1 MSDFCVSLYGEKFC
15 DNMRHHHNV
24 DFRVKSNFE
33 NGHIVKKRQPVK
45 TSTNIVVPDG
55 KNPLFPKP
63 NFDAPSMFGTQEDH
77 DKTHLL
83 TTMKEAVKK
92 NIEAADLNDYYEYN
106 ELTAREIEAAR
117 MTKASYI
124 NLREGTL
131 AAQEYTTANLDG
143 WKLDTS
149 LTDEHTATFV
159 KDGKVRIAYRGT
171 QNMTDWKT
179 NIKLGIGA
187 EKSSEQIQAIESTYK
202 RIVDKYGKRSI
213 EFFTGHSK
221 GGGQAIFMGDQH
233 AIPTITQDPALTPKM
248 IARTNP
254 KVEHII
260 IRTPTD
266 WVSGLTDGATFLKK
280 NFTQKL
286 LRPDKGDGILGSH
299 DVELMTDF
307 EYTPKGGQGDSL
319 YKPNEKNKAY
329 IAKNADLTLDQ
340 IAEKVGVSPGSTGYE
355 KLRSLHN
362 EVQPENY
369 AAILRDAGYKVGD
382 RTILDSVQELVS
394 DKVVG
399 AIEKKTGYLS
409 KKANLLTN
417 PKFLAEN
424 TAMLGTTYG
433 AGEIARQITDDSDGQ
448 MALTATMTSAA
459 SALTKASGLT
469 AMGSEILLPLYLS
482 MEASTKATD
491 GLVRALPVLDKDPTG
506 MAKSSIEGGIAGATF
521 SAASQTQ
528 AAAYTALTSSAPTTT
543 AALEAGAEMTALG
556 TEAATTEAFLGA
568 TALETAGVEMTAVGT
583 EAAGA
588 GLLETAGTLAVA
600 GTAGGGPLDP
610 LSDVAYAAAAAAV
623 LAAGVTGAFKLF
635 SHKNDP
641 DARDFYVLRP
651 HTDSRPDSIIGNDPE
666 IIHLMN
672 AFNNK
677 RDYTPKAM
685 GHIRHAIDDRVQTLI
700 QSGQLAPYDYTPD
713 VLKTSIKANTLD
725 TSFKPFAT
733 RGYMPNADYDAIERV
748 RLKHFEK
755 QRQDLENAVVQHLAT
770 NREFTLS
777 DDQTNM
783 LKGNPQFYKQ
793 YTKVTGQE
801 EPPKKINYET
811 EAVLF

>member
-1 MSDFCVSLYGEKFC
+1 MSEFCVTLYGEKFC

-33 NGHIVKKRQPVK
+33 KGHSVKKGQPVK
-45 TSTNIVVPDG
+45 KSTNIVVPDRE
-55 KNPLFPKP
+55 KPLFPKP
-63 NFDAPSMFGTQEDH
+63 TFEAPSMFDTQEDH

-83 TTMKEAVKK
+83 TTMREAVKK
-92 NIEAADLNDYYEYN
+92 NIESADINDYYEYN
-106 ELTAREIEAAR
+106 DLTAREIEAAR

-124 NLREGTL
+124 NLREGAL

-143 WKLDTS
+143 WELDTA

-187 EKSSEQIQAIESTYK
+187 EQSSEQIRAIESTYK
-202 RIVDKYGKRSI
+202 RIVEKYGKSAI
-213 EFFTGHSK
+213 EYFTGHSK
-221 GGGQAIFMGDQH
+221 GGGQAIYMGNKH
-233 AIPTITQDPALTPKM
+233 GIPTITQDPALTPKM
-248 IARTNP
+248 IAKSNP
-254 KVEHII
+254 QVKHII
-260 IRTPTD
+260 NRTPTD
-266 WVSGLTDGATFLKK
+266 WVSGLTDSATMLKK

-307 EYTPKGGQGDSL
+307 EYTPKGGQGDAL
-319 YKPNEKNKAY
+319 YKPDEKNKAY

-340 IAEKVGVSPGSTGYE
+340 IAEKVGVSPGSTEYE

-369 AAILRDAGYKVGD
+369 TAILRDAGYKVGD
-382 RTILDSVQELVS
+382 RTILDSAQELVT

-399 AIEKKTGYLS
+399 AVEKKTGYVG

-417 PKFLAEN
+417 RKFIVEN
-424 TAMLGTTYG
+424 AAMLGTTYG
-433 AGEIARQITDDSDGQ
+433 AGEIAKQITDDKDGQ
-448 MALTATMTSAA
+448 MALTAGIA
-459 SALTKASGLT
+459 SGASVLTKASGLT
-469 AMGSEILLPLYLS
+469 ALGGEVLLPLYAS
-482 MEASTKATD
+482 MEVSSKATEQIVK
-491 GLVRALPVLDKDPTG
+491 GMPLLNKDPTG
-506 MAKSSIEGGIAGATF
+506 MAKSGIEGAIGGATF
-521 SAASQTQ
+521 SAASQAQ
-528 AAAYTALTSSAPTTT
+528 AAAYSALSSSAPTAIET
-543 AALEAGAEMTALG
+543 GVEMTALAE
-556 TEAATTEAFLGA
+556 TDAILGA
-568 TALETAGVEMTAVGT
+568 TALETGVEMATIGT

-588 GLLETAGTLAVA
+588 GLLETAATLTAA
-600 GTAGGGPLDP
+600 GTVGGGPLNP
-610 LSDVAYAAAAAAV
+610 VSDAAYAAAAAAT
-623 LAAGVTGAFKLF
+623 LAASVTGLFYLF

-641 DARDFYVLRP
+641 DARAFYVLKP
-651 HTDSRPDSIIGNDPE
+651 HTDSRPDSIIGNDKE
-666 IIHLMN
+666 IIQLMN

-677 RDYTPKAM
+677 RDYSPQAM

-713 VLKTSIKANTLD
+713 ILKTTIKANTLD
-725 TSFKPFAT
+725 TTFKPFAT
-733 RGYMPNADYDAIERV
+733 RGYMPNADYAAIERV
-748 RLKHFEK
+748 RLEHFEK

-770 NREFTLS
+770 KREFTLTN
-777 DDQTNM
+777 DQTNM
-783 LKGNPQFYKQ
+783 LKENPSFYKE
-793 YTKVTGQE
+793 YAKVTGQE
-801 EPPKKINYET
+801 EQTKKINYET